1 MANNFLKQDFIL
13 IPVLSIIVAPILVVK
28 SLFKHFPQEDMF
40 PYQMIMLASLK
51 TVVCKFSVLE

>member
-13 IPVLSIIVAPILVVK
+13 IPVLSIVAPILVVK

-40 PYQMIMLASLK
+40 PYQMIVLASLK
-51 TVVCKFSVLE
+51 TVFCKFSVLE